1 MENISGI
8 AAKEIIKGSLLKEKV
23 DEQVSEYVAQGL
35 VSTSLRGTDS
45 HGIRLIHHYLAGIK
59 SGRINP
65 CPSYFVEKRMPTIA
79 VLDADHTFGHAAGME
94 AAKKRGRRIG
104 RPKTMLP
111 RAEVLA
117 LRDRGL
123 STAEIA
129 RRLNVSR
136 PTLCRELRALGL

>member
-1 MENISGI
+1 MAEF
-8 AAKEIIKGSLLKEKV
+8 ERDL
-23 DEQVSEYVAQGL
+23 
-35 VSTSLRGTDS
+35 
-45 HGIRLIHHYLAGIK
+45 IRE
-59 SGRINP
+59 R
-65 CPSYFVEKRMPTIA
+65 VR
-79 VLDADHTFGHAAGME
+79 AGMQ

-104 RPKTMLP
+104 RPKTVLP